1 MEVFG
6 RMMEVGEVLETYP
19 LDGRSQLEAANLVD
33 MHPGMGKN
41 MNSILKIFHPA
52 MFCLLAVLI

>member
-1 MEVFG
+1 
-6 RMMEVGEVLETYP
+6 MMEVGEVLETYP